1 MGVFDIA
8 FVGVKITFLQ
18 TRMNPCPQFST
29 LIAQNTNFPPSNKNR
44 KLVIKE
50 HEGFK
55 QFSKIASKQ
64 VVDQDRPHEQSRFP
78 GPAACHQGPA

>member
-18 TRMNPCPQFST
+18 TRMKPCPQFSS
-29 LIAQNTNFPPSNKNR
+29 LIAQNANFPSNLSR

-55 QFSKIASKQ
+55 QF
-64 VVDQDRPHEQSRFP
+64 
-78 GPAACHQGPA
+78 